1 MVEDHPE
8 YEEYTRID
16 PGVSEEELEAE
27 LEGYLENAKR
37 EDQGELE

>member
-1 MVEDHPE
+1 VVEDYPE

-27 LEGYLENAKR
+27 LADLDN
-37 EDQGELE
+37 EDMAEIRDT